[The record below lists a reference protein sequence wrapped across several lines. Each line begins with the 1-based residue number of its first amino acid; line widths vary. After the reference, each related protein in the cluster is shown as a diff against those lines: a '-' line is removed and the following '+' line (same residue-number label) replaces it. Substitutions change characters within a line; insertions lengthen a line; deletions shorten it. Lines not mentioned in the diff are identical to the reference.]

1 MKPEDYKPGNWVLFL
16 GEPKQIEGISN
27 RLRPDCGYFQF
38 SGVTTWL
45 KGIHV
50 RPIPL
55 TEEIL
60 LSNNWVKT
68 VRDNG
73 EIRYIHDESHYD
85 VANHGDKFPFVLESE
100 GSATIYYICHSRTVH
115 DFQNALDMLEK
126 EMNIKINL

>member
-38 SGVTTWL
+38 PGTTNWV

-50 RPIPL
+50 QPIPL

-60 LSNNWVKT
+60 VKNGWVKT
-68 VRDNG
+68 VRPDG
-73 EIRYIHDESHYD
+73 DIRYSHDQSFYD
-85 VANHGDKFPFVLESE
+85 VADHGDKFPFVLESE
-100 GSATIYYICHSRTVH
+100 NSATTYYICHSRTVH
-115 DFQNALDMLEK
+115 DFQNALDSLEK
-126 EMNIKINL
+126 EMKFEFKL